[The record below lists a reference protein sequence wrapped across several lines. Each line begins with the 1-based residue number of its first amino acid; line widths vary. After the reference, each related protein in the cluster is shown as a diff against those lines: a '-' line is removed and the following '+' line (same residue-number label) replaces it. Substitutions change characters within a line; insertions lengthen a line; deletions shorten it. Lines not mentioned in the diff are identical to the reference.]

1 MRENIFIFIIVQII
15 FDIALLAYLVWQ
27 KYINAKLNS
36 SYSSLI
42 VSIKDLLNAQKDM
55 IELANKKI
63 ESQQESLT
71 KLLDDVRQKNSIL
84 TELIRSVKIKTFEND
99 TKEKIIQMFNRNL
112 SIEEIADQLNIPKG
126 EVDLILKLY
135 KGVE

>member
-1 MRENIFIFIIVQII
+1 MKENIFITVQII
-15 FDIALLAYLVWQ
+15 FDIVLLVYLVWQ

-42 VSIKDLLNAQKDM
+42 VSIKDLLNTQKDM

-63 ESQQESLT
+63 ESQQESLA
-71 KLLDDVRQKNSIL
+71 KVLDDVRRKNSIL
-84 TELIRSVKIKTFEND
+84 TELIKSVKIKTFEND
-99 TKEKIIQMFNRNL
+99 TKEKIIQMFNRSL

>member
-1 MRENIFIFIIVQII
+1 MKENIFITVQII

-42 VSIKDLLNAQKDM
+42 VSIKDLLNTQKDM

-63 ESQQESLT
+63 ESQQESLS
-71 KLLDDVRQKNSIL
+71 KVLDDVRQKNSVL
-84 TELIRSVKIKTFEND
+84 TELIKSVKIKTFEND
-99 TKEKIIQMFNRNL
+99 TKEKIIQMFNRSL

>member
-1 MRENIFIFIIVQII
+1 MKENIFITVQII
-15 FDIALLAYLVWQ
+15 FDIVLLVYLVWQ

-42 VSIKDLLNAQKDM
+42 VSIKDLLNTQKDM

-63 ESQQESLT
+63 ESQQESLA
-71 KLLDDVRQKNSIL
+71 KVLDDVRQKNSIL
-84 TELIRSVKIKTFEND
+84 TELIKSVKIKTFEND
-99 TKEKIIQMFNRNL
+99 TKEKIIQMFNLSL

>member
-1 MRENIFIFIIVQII
+1 MKENIFITVQII
-15 FDIALLAYLVWQ
+15 FDIVLLVYLVWQ

-42 VSIKDLLNAQKDM
+42 VSIKDLLNTQKDM

-63 ESQQESLT
+63 ESQQESLA
-71 KLLDDVRQKNSIL
+71 KVLDDVRQKNSVL
-84 TELIRSVKIKTFEND
+84 TELIKSVKIKTFEND
-99 TKEKIIQMFNRNL
+99 TKEKIIQMFNRSL

>member
-1 MRENIFIFIIVQII
+1 MKENIFITVQII

-42 VSIKDLLNAQKDM
+42 VSIKDLLNTQKDM

-63 ESQQESLT
+63 ESQQESLA
-71 KLLDDVRQKNSIL
+71 KVLDDVRRKNSIL
-84 TELIRSVKIKTFEND
+84 TELIKSVKIKTFEND
-99 TKEKIIQMFNRNL
+99 TKEKIIQMFNRSL

>member
-1 MRENIFIFIIVQII
+1 MKENIFITVQTI
-15 FDIALLAYLVWQ
+15 FDIVLLVYLVWQ

-42 VSIKDLLNAQKDM
+42 VSIKDLLNTQKYM

-63 ESQQESLT
+63 ESQQESLA
-71 KLLDDVRQKNSIL
+71 KVLDDVRQKNSIL
-84 TELIRSVKIKTFEND
+84 TELIKSVKIKTFEND
-99 TKEKIIQMFNRNL
+99 TKEKIIQMFNRSL

>member
-1 MRENIFIFIIVQII
+1 MKENIFITVQII
-15 FDIALLAYLVWQ
+15 FDIALLVYLVWQ
-27 KYINAKLNS
+27 KYINAKLNN

-42 VSIKDLLNAQKDM
+42 VSIKDLLNTQKDM

-63 ESQQESLT
+63 ESQQESLS
-71 KLLDDVRQKNSIL
+71 KVLDDVRQKNSVL
-84 TELIRSVKIKTFEND
+84 TELIKSVKIKTFEND
-99 TKEKIIQMFNRNL
+99 TKEKIIQMFKRSL

>member
-1 MRENIFIFIIVQII
+1 MKENIFITVQII

-42 VSIKDLLNAQKDM
+42 VSIKDLLNTQKDM

-63 ESQQESLT
+63 ESQQESLA
-71 KLLDDVRQKNSIL
+71 KVLDDVRQKNSVL
-84 TELIRSVKIKTFEND
+84 TELIKSVKIKTFEND
-99 TKEKIIQMFNRNL
+99 TKEKIIQMFNRSL

>member
-1 MRENIFIFIIVQII
+1 MKENIFITVQIL
-15 FDIALLAYLVWQ
+15 FDIALLAYLLWQ
-27 KYINAKLNS
+27 KYINSKLNN

-42 VSIKDLLNAQKDM
+42 VSIKELLNTQKDM

-71 KLLDDVRQKNSIL
+71 KLIDDVRQKNSVL
-84 TELIRSVKIKTFEND
+84 TELIKSVKIRAFEDD
-99 TKEKIIQMFNRNL
+99 TKEKIIQMFKQSL
-112 SIEEIADQLNIPKG
+112 SIEEIANQLNIPKG

-135 KGVE
+135 KEVK

>member
-1 MRENIFIFIIVQII
+1 MKENIFITVQII
-15 FDIALLAYLVWQ
+15 FDIVLLVYLVWQ

-42 VSIKDLLNAQKDM
+42 VSIKDLLNTQKDM

-63 ESQQESLT
+63 ESQQESLA
-71 KLLDDVRQKNSIL
+71 KVLDDVRQKNSIL
-84 TELIRSVKIKTFEND
+84 TELIKSVKIKTFEND
-99 TKEKIIQMFNRNL
+99 TKEKIIQMFNRSL

-135 KGVE
+135 KGD

>member
-1 MRENIFIFIIVQII
+1 MKENIFITVQII
-15 FDIALLAYLVWQ
+15 FDIVLLVYLVWQ

-42 VSIKDLLNAQKDM
+42 VSIKDLLNTQKDM

-63 ESQQESLT
+63 ESQQESLA
-71 KLLDDVRQKNSIL
+71 KVLDDVRQKNSIL
-84 TELIRSVKIKTFEND
+84 TELIKSVKIKTFEND
-99 TKEKIIQMFNRNL
+99 TKEKIIQMFNRSL

>member
-1 MRENIFIFIIVQII
+1 MKENIFITVQII
-15 FDIALLAYLVWQ
+15 FDIVLLAYLVWQ

-36 SYSSLI
+36 SYTSLI
-42 VSIKDLLNAQKDM
+42 VSIKDLLNTQKDM

-63 ESQQESLT
+63 ESQQESLA
-71 KLLDDVRQKNSIL
+71 KVLDDVRQKNSVL
-84 TELIRSVKIKTFEND
+84 TELIKSVKIKTFEND
-99 TKEKIIQMFNRNL
+99 TKEKIIQMFNRSL

-126 EVDLILKLY
+126 EVDLVLKLY